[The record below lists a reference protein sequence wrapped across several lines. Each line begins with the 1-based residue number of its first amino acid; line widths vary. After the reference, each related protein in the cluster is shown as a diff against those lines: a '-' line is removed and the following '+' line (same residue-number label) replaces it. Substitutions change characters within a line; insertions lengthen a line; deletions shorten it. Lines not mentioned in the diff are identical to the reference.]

1 MKLRLFA
8 IRDTQSNKLI
18 PDTYYASKPEAKCAR
33 DKLNKGTA
41 RYVVT
46 PGPDHHK
53 ACWRKPWSCP
63 ASALS

>member
-8 IRDTQSNKLI
+8 LRDTQTNKTV
-18 PDTYYASKPEAKCAR
+18 PDLHFTGKSEAKRHR
-33 DKLNKGTA
+33 DALNAGTQ

-53 ACWRKPWSCP
+53 AKK
-63 ASALS
+63 

>member
-8 IRDTQSNKLI
+8 LRDTQTNKPV
-18 PDTYYASKPEAKCAR
+18 PDTFFASKPEAKRAR
-33 DKLNKGTA
+33 DELNNGVQ

-53 ACWRKPWSCP
+53 AKK
-63 ASALS
+63 